1 MSYVVGIDLGTT
13 STVAAVCRPG
23 GAAQV
28 VPLEGAAGA
37 VPSAVYLGADGT
49 FLVGEAAQRRALSD
63 PGHVVRDLTRR
74 VGDATPVLVG
84 RRPVSPDELAARF
97 LAKLVDDVARRE
109 GGVAARVAVTH
120 PASFGPHR
128 MGALHAAL
136 AEQGLGSAML
146 VAEPVAAAAGYAAG
160 ARVEPGAT
168 VGVYDL
174 GGGRCDATVLR
185 RERDGF
191 TIVGAPEGVENFGGS
206 DLDEVVLAHVRE
218 ALGPAWEELDP
229 ADPDVLA
236 AVADLRRAVVAAK
249 EALSHDTE
257 VLVPV
262 ALPGVR
268 TQVRL
273 GRAEFEEM
281 IRPALAE
288 TAEAMRRALDGAGT
302 SPADLAALVLVG
314 GSSRIPLVPQLLSE
328 EFGRDVTV
336 APDPLGV
343 VAVGAA
349 LVAAGQGRSSAA
361 EARPS
366 GRGGPA
372 VRGGRVLVGRP
383 GSGARCRS
391 PRPRWVRRSGPM
403 PRPRPAP
410 PPGVLREGAGGPAGR
425 VRRTGNPAAR
435 RRRSP
440 RFAGRHRGAR
450 GGAAAEAG
458 APVPGGHTPDDV
470 APAPDRAVRLGGC
483 ADAGGAGRGGGVRD
497 RAHRGRHRGG
507 RRDPG
512 RLVGHGHL
520 GAAPVGDDGAG
531 GDAGAEGPAA
541 SPPPRRG
548 NRAAPTTTNA
558 PPRVT
563 TAPPTAPEV
572 TEEPAETAPPEET
585 APPQND
591 GGGGAGGGAG
601 DDQGAGRGRGS
612 RRRQCS
618 PEPATSRAPRGERR
632 GPRGLR
638 RAGRRGHTGRLIAGA
653 SGRASHERPVRRKSG
668 SPRGRRFGLAAIV
681 PVAV

>member
-49 FLVGEAAQRRALSD
+49 FLVGEAALRRALSD

-74 VGDATPVLVG
+74 VGDATPVVVG

-146 VAEPVAAAAGYAAG
+146 VAEPVAAATGYAAG

-191 TIVGAPEGVENFGGS
+191 AIVGAPEGVESFGGS

-288 TAEAMRRALDGAGT
+288 TAERHAPGARRRRDEPRGPRGVGAGRRLVAD
-302 SPADLAALVLVG
+302 PARAAAAVG
-314 GSSRIPLVPQLLSE
+314 GVRAR
-328 EFGRDVTV
+328 RDRGAGPV
-336 APDPLGV
+336 GV

-349 LVAAGQGRSSAA
+349 LVAAGQAAGRRPRTCPAAGAAAVPGRRRWRADAGAA
-361 EARPS
+361 EAGRRVPAS
-366 GRGGPA
+366 DPGATGRGGGGA
-372 VRGGRVLVGRP
+372 RRVRAAVGRP
-383 GSGARCRS
+383 
-391 PRPRWVRRSGPM
+391 
-403 PRPRPAP
+403 
-410 PPGVLREGAGGPAGR
+410 AGQ

-435 RRRSP
+435 RRRSS
-440 RFAGRHRGAR
+440 RVAGRHRGAR

-458 APVPGGHTPDDV
+458 APVPGGHTPADDV
-470 APAPDRAVRLGGC
+470 APAPGRAVRLGRC
-483 ADAGGAGRGGGVRD
+483 AGAGGAGRGGGVRD
-497 RAHRGRHRGG
+497 RAHRRRPRGG

-512 RLVGHGHL
+512 GLVGHGHL
-520 GAAPVGDDGAG
+520 DAASVGDDGPG
-531 GDAGAEGPAA
+531 GDTGAEGPSASAA
-541 SPPPRRG
+541 APGHPRP
-548 NRAAPTTTNA
+548 PTTTKA

-563 TAPPTAPEV
+563 TAPPTVPDV
-572 TEEPAETAPPEET
+572 TEEPQETAPPEET
-585 APPQND
+585 APPQN
-591 GGGGAGGGAG
+591 GGGGGVPV
-601 DDQGAGRGRGS
+601 RGPGS
-612 RRRQCS
+612 RRGR
-618 PEPATSRAPRGERR
+618 RHERR
-632 GPRGLR
+632 RRRRGHR
-638 RAGRRGHTGRLIAGA
+638 CRAGRRGG
-653 SGRASHERPVRRKSG
+653 ERRGSRGLRRPADES
-668 SPRGRRFGLAAIV
+668 AQDD
-681 PVAV
+681 